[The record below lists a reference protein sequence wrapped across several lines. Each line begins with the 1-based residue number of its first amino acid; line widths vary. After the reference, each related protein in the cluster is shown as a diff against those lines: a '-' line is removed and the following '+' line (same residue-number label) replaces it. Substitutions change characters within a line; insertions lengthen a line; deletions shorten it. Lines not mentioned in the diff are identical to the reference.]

1 MTPIPDIREMV
12 ELAKAVRIDVL
23 NMCEQT
29 GTGHLGSAYSV
40 TDILAVLYSGIL
52 RGRPADPERDRL
64 ILSKGHSCAALYAVL
79 HRKGIL
85 PEDVFETFARNGTRI
100 GHHPHFE
107 PAIGLE
113 ANMGSLGHGLP
124 IAAGL
129 AFAARKQKSDAR
141 VFVIQSDGETNEGSV
156 WEAALFAAHHKLN
169 RLCMTLDAN
178 KIQAMG
184 FTKDILFPTDH
195 ATRWQAFG
203 WEVIE
208 VDGHDHR
215 ALWDAHS
222 RLGASPKPLAV
233 IAHTLK
239 GKGVSFME
247 NQLLWHYRCP
257 KGDDYRAALQEL
269 SGSPAL

>member
-1 MTPIPDIREMV
+1 MTDMPDISDLVKLSKSIRM
-12 ELAKAVRIDVL
+12 DVL

-29 GTGHLGSAYSV
+29 GSGHVGSAFSV
-40 TDILAVLYSGIL
+40 ADILAVLYSGIL
-52 RGRPADPERDRL
+52 RGRPADIERDRF
-64 ILSKGHSCAALYAVL
+64 ILSKGHACAALYAVL
-79 HRKGIL
+79 QRKGIM
-85 PEDVFETFARNGTRI
+85 PKGIFETFAHNGSHL

-113 ANMGSLGHGLP
+113 ANMGSLGHGLS

-129 AFAARKQKSDAR
+129 AFAACKQNSSAR
-141 VFVIQSDGETNEGSV
+141 IFIVQSDGETNEGSV

-169 RLCMTLDAN
+169 QICMTLDAN

-184 FTKDILFPTDH
+184 NTREILLPTDH
-195 ATRWQAFG
+195 AVRWQSFG

-215 ALWDAHS
+215 ALWEAYTS
-222 RLGASPKPLAV
+222 FGKFSKPLAV
-233 IAHTLK
+233 IAHTIK

-257 KGDDYRAALQEL
+257 KGNEFRAALQEL
-269 SGSPAL
+269 SGSPEK